1 MVQPGERGPASMDR
15 VERLFVTMAITGFIV
30 MTVAV
35 VWMVIN

>member
-1 MVQPGERGPASMDR
+1 MDR